1 MSLIRTLAS
10 LSLITA
16 AVHGADETFRVDLL
30 GNASFTENYITLG
43 LAQVG
48 AEVRDADREF
58 NAIQISAAG
67 YSVSGYKK
75 AADART
81 GTLLGAGVLAR
92 AWIASDNDV
101 DWQGLA
107 PFVVLTGG
115 AFIDPTEH
123 TRLSLT
129 GEAGPGLAFM
139 HVDAGGTTEDKA
151 LRPAFHLGIHAT
163 LMGRMNRTTDLGLI
177 LGYEYDYLPDISVSG
192 PLIGL
197 AIKWHAEP
205 AAE

>member
-1 MSLIRTLAS
+1 MKPIRTLVCF
-10 LSLITA
+10 SLISA
-16 AVHGADETFRVDLL
+16 AVHAADETFSVDLL
-30 GNASFTENYITLG
+30 GDASFTENYITLG
-43 LAQVG
+43 VAQVG
-48 AEVRDADREF
+48 AEVRDANQDF

-81 GTLLGAGVLAR
+81 GTLLGAGLLAR

-107 PFVVLTGG
+107 PFVVITGG

-139 HVDAGGTTEDKA
+139 HVDAGGTSDDKVF
-151 LRPAFHLGIHAT
+151 RPSFHLGIHTT
-163 LMGRMNRTTDLGLI
+163 LMGRMNATTDLGLV

-197 AIKWHAEP
+197 ALKWHAEP
-205 AAE
+205 AAK